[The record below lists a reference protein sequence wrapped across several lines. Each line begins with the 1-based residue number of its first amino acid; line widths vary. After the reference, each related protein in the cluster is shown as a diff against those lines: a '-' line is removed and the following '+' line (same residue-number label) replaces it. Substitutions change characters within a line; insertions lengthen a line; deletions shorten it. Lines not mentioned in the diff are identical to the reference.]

1 MGDHLFVLLANTME
15 LLLFFIFLLIQKL
28 RFGGNDRKDKWLF
41 PLDLLLRRPSFRPFF
56 VAKAHAS

>member
-1 MGDHLFVLLANTME
+1 ME

-41 PLDLLLRRPSFRPFF
+41 PLDLLLRRPSFRLFLLPRCM
-56 VAKAHAS
+56 HHNSSTDRD

>member
-1 MGDHLFVLLANTME
+1 ME